1 MPPNKHNVNDADIK
15 SDIADIKAS
24 LEFICK
30 SVDELKQSNG
40 VNEKKINDILS
51 AMKLKDER
59 INELERR
66 VNDLEQHSR
75 KRNIIVTGLNVHSYA
90 HAATRPRSTRGSA
103 NVTDGEDVSESNEMR
118 KNFVKFAQDKLNVS
132 VEEIEIT
139 AIHDLPKRKDG
150 TTPVI
155 VQLSSVDKK
164 TDLMRKRKCLKGS
177 NVFLNDQLTKVNN
190 DLFAEARRLKRENK
204 LYGTWTMNCNI
215 YVKKTEHDK
224 KVQIKCKG
232 DLETF

>member
-1 MPPNKHNVNDADIK
+1 M
-15 SDIADIKAS
+15 
-24 LEFICK
+24 
-30 SVDELKQSNG
+30 
-40 VNEKKINDILS
+40 
-51 AMKLKDER
+51 
-59 INELERR
+59 
-66 VNDLEQHSR
+66 
-75 KRNIIVTGLNVHSYA
+75 
-90 HAATRPRSTRGSA
+90 
-103 NVTDGEDVSESNEMR
+103 
-118 KNFVKFAQDKLNVS
+118 S

-155 VQLSSVDKK
+155 VQLLSVDKK

-204 LYGTWTMNCNI
+204 IYGTWTMNCNI

>member
-1 MPPNKHNVNDADIK
+1 MPPKQNDADLK
-15 SDIADIKAS
+15 TDIADIKSS

-30 SVDELKQSNG
+30 SVDELTKSNG
-40 VNEKKINDILS
+40 VNEKIINDILS
-51 AMKLKDER
+51 AMKIKDQR
-59 INELERR
+59 IDDLERR

-90 HAATRPRSTRGSA
+90 HAATRTRSTRGSTQ
-103 NVTDGEDVSESNEMR
+103 TDGEDVSESNEMR
-118 KNFVKFAQDKLNVS
+118 KQFVKFAKDKLNVS

-155 VQLSSVDKK
+155 VQLLSVDKK
-164 TDLMRKRKCLKGS
+164 TDLMRRRKNLKGS
-177 NVFLNDQLTKVNN
+177 NVFLNDQLTRTNN
-190 DLFAEARRLKRENK
+190 ELFAEARRLKKEGK

-215 YVKKTEHDK
+215 FVKKTEHDK
-224 KVQIKCKG
+224 KVLIKCKA
-232 DLETF
+232 DLDKF

>member
-51 AMKLKDER
+51 AMKVKDER
-59 INELERR
+59 MNELERR

-75 KRNIIVTGLNVHSYA
+75 KRNIIVTGHNVHA

-103 NVTDGEDVSESNEMR
+103 NVTDGEDVTR
-118 KNFVKFAQDKLNVS
+118 CV
-132 VEEIEIT
+132 T
-139 AIHDLPKRKDG
+139 
-150 TTPVI
+150 
-155 VQLSSVDKK
+155 
-164 TDLMRKRKCLKGS
+164 
-177 NVFLNDQLTKVNN
+177 FL
-190 DLFAEARRLKRENK
+190 
-204 LYGTWTMNCNI
+204 
-215 YVKKTEHDK
+215 
-224 KVQIKCKG
+224 
-232 DLETF
+232 

>member
-1 MPPNKHNVNDADIK
+1 MNEDYQWPQPPVT
-15 SDIADIKAS
+15 
-24 LEFICK
+24 
-30 SVDELKQSNG
+30 SVSVTQPGLYEDLFYEDNG
-40 VNEKKINDILS
+40 VNEKKINDIFS

-66 VNDLEQHSR
+66 VNDLEQHSS

-118 KNFVKFAQDKLNVS
+118 KHFVKFAQDKLNVS
-132 VEEIEIT
+132 VSEIEVT

-155 VQLSSVDKK
+155 VQLLSVDKK

-177 NVFLNDQLTKVNN
+177 NIFLNDQLTK
-190 DLFAEARRLKRENK
+190 LKQR
-204 LYGTWTMNCNI
+204 TVC
-215 YVKKTEHDK
+215 
-224 KVQIKCKG
+224 
-232 DLETF
+232 